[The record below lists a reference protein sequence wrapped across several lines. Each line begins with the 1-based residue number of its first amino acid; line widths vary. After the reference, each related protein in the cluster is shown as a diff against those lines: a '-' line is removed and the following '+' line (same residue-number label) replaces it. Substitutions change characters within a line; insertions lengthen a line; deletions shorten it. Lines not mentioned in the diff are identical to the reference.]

1 MLDSFEEVFKHVVD
15 YCRDKGDIGETAL
28 DLWIGK
34 IVPVELAGNKAILS
48 LDSEFQR
55 GIVMSNYSG
64 LLKEGFKEILGF
76 DVEIDI
82 IVPQA
87 EETTATEEEKIIE
100 NIIENHEEKQQ
111 ELEQKFEY
119 AKYDYT
125 FDTFIVG
132 SSNNIAYAACTAV
145 AKSGGIH
152 GEGNT
157 DDGRIYNPLFIHGPS
172 GLGKTHLMTATAKE
186 MKKNNSSLKIIYV
199 TGETFASEI
208 INAIQTK
215 STAKFHDKYRH
226 ADVLLVD
233 DIQFIA
239 GKDSTQEEFF
249 HTFNALYQDKKQI
262 VLTSDRPPKA
272 IKTLEDRIRSRF
284 ESGLIVDIST
294 PDFET
299 RMAIIKRKAE
309 LLDLKIPDDVS
320 EFIANKIK
328 TNIRQ
333 LEGAVKKLKAL
344 NHFAGGQPTISMAQS
359 VIRDILNDDQ
369 PLPVTIDKIIS
380 EVANIYG
387 VSADDM
393 RSNKRSSVVSAARKI
408 AIFIVRAVTGMSL
421 TDIGK
426 EFGNRDHSTIVYA
439 IKNVEDNI
447 QKDESLKGLI
457 DDIMKNVQDFSR
469 T

>member
-1 MLDSFEEVFKHVVD
+1 MLDSFEEVFKRVVD
-15 YCRDKGDIGETAL
+15 YCREKGDIGETAL

-34 IVPVELAGNKAILS
+34 IVPVELSGNKAVLS

-76 DVEIDI
+76 DVDIDI
-82 IVPQA
+82 IVPQT
-87 EETTATEEEKIIE
+87 EEDSVSEEKIIE
-100 NIIENHEEKQQ
+100 TIIEEREEKQQ

-152 GEGNT
+152 GESNS
-157 DDGRIYNPLFIHGPS
+157 DNGRIYNPLFIHGPS

-215 STAKFHDKYRH
+215 STNKFHDKYRH

-239 GKDSTQEEFF
+239 GKESTQEEFF
-249 HTFNALYQDKKQI
+249 HTFNALYQDQKQI
-262 VLTSDRPPKA
+262 VLTSDRPPKD
-272 IKTLEDRIRSRF
+272 IKTLEDRIRGRF

-309 LLDLKIPDDVS
+309 LLELKIPDDVS

-369 PLPVTIDKIIS
+369 PLPVTIDKIIT
-380 EVANIYG
+380 EVANVYG

-408 AIFIVRAVTGMSL
+408 AIFIVREVTGMSL

-426 EFGNRDHSTIVYA
+426 EFGGRDHSTIVYA

-457 DDIMKNVQDFSR
+457 DDIMKNVQDYSR
-469 T
+469 A

>member
-1 MLDSFEEVFKHVVD
+1 MLNSFEEVFKHVVD
-15 YCRDKGDIGETAL
+15 YCREKGEIGEIAL
-28 DLWIGK
+28 DLWIRN
-34 IVPVELAGNKAILS
+34 IVPLK
-48 LDSEFQR
+48 LDGSTAVLQIPTEFQR
-55 GIVMSNYSG
+55 GIIMDKFST
-64 LLKEGFKEILGF
+64 LLKDGFKEILGF
-76 DVEIDI
+76 DVEIDL
-82 IVPQA
+82 IVPKA
-87 EETTATEEEKIIE
+87 EEETVTEEKIIE
-100 NIIENHEEKQQ
+100 SIIENHAEKQQ

-145 AKSGGIH
+145 AKRGGIH
-152 GEGNT
+152 GEGNS
-157 DDGRIYNPLFIHGPS
+157 DNGRIYNPLFIHGPS

-186 MKKNNSSLKIIYV
+186 MKKNNPNLKIIYV

-226 ADVLLVD
+226 VDVLLVD

-239 GKDSTQEEFF
+239 GKDTTQEEFF

-309 LLDLKIPDDVS
+309 LLDLKIPDDVC
-320 EFIANKIK
+320 EYIANKVK

-369 PLPVTIDKIIS
+369 PLPVTIDKIIT
-380 EVANIYG
+380 EVANTYG
-387 VSADDM
+387 VSADDI
-393 RSNKRSSVVSAARKI
+393 RSNKRSSVVSSARKI
-408 AIFIVRAVTGMSL
+408 AIFIVRKVTNMSL
-421 TDIGK
+421 ADIGK
-426 EFGNRDHSTIVYA
+426 EFGGRDHSTIVYA
-439 IKNVEDNI
+439 ISNVEKTI
-447 QKDESLKGLI
+447 EKDESLKGLI
-457 DDIMKNVQDFSR
+457 DDLMKNVQDYAQS
-469 T
+469 